1 MATDIT
7 DSQTNLVPTTVID
20 EEPELTTDV
29 DVTQLNNK
37 NYFSSLCIKFSKGYK
52 SYTIL
57 QLSSLSINIFSLSLP
72 IILMYLGVVEGLLVY
87 VFISL
92 LSFYTMT
99 LMLEMIIKTNPIS
112 YYFFLYYNISKN
124 VSYFYEVFN
133 FLFLGIK
140 IMIIEFFSI
149 TFTIE
154 VFNTYLTNKMSGI
167 LPKVIIAAVFC
178 ICIQFPLSIKTF
190 DIYQIL
196 AQFMT
201 MIVVIITLGFMC
213 VLMLIDVKNIQSKDI
228 LIFEEANWGVLY
240 ALGLLILL
248 FNSHNNLIISFKSF
262 NMKTKRRSN
271 KVIFIYFLITLFFFI
286 SFAIIGHFLVLA
298 KHPLQYNTIILLLS
312 QSYQA
317 SNISKILYT
326 ILKILFIISI
336 QFVIST
342 DIAKIKEEIK
352 LITHTQLT
360 KLKEVLIAIGVLIVT
375 NAVSIFV
382 KNILTLFSISGG
394 ICSCIISFTIP
405 CYAYKKLIIGN
416 SFRQLINYA
425 IMFCSVILG
434 GFITVYGFVDCASI
448 KPNI

>member
-37 NYFSSLCIKFSKGYK
+37 NFFSALCIKCSKGYK

-57 QLSSLSINIFSLSLP
+57 QLSSLSINIFSLCLP
-72 IILMYLGVVEGLLVY
+72 SFLFYFGLIEGLLVY

-92 LSFYTMT
+92 VSFYTMT
-99 LMLEMIIKTNPIS
+99 LLLEMIIKTNPIS
-112 YYFFLYYNISKN
+112 YYYFLYYNINQK

-133 FLFLGIK
+133 FLFLATK
-140 IMIIEFFSI
+140 IMIIEFFSVTLARSI
-149 TFTIE
+149 FK
-154 VFNTYLTNKMSGI
+154 TYLTSEI
-167 LPKVIIAAVFC
+167 SPTISKVIIAGFFC

-190 DIYQIL
+190 NVYQIL

-201 MIVVIITLGFMC
+201 MTVVIISLVFIC
-213 VLMLIDVKNIQSKDI
+213 VKMLIEVKNNSLDKVV
-228 LIFEEANWGVLY
+228 IFEEANWDILY
-240 ALGLLILL
+240 ALAILILV

-262 NMKTKRRSN
+262 NMKTKKRSN
-271 KVIFIYFLITLFFFI
+271 KVIFIYYLITLFFFI
-286 SFAIIGHFLVLA
+286 SFAIIGYFLFLS
-298 KHPLQYNTIILLLS
+298 KHQFNTIILLVS
-312 QSYQA
+312 NSNDS
-317 SNISKILYT
+317 SNISKFFYT
-326 ILKILFIISI
+326 FIKILFIISI

-342 DIAKIKEEIK
+342 DIAKINEEIN
-352 LITHTQLT
+352 LITHSQLDYF
-360 KLKEVLIAIGVLIVT
+360 KKVLITIGVLLVT
-375 NAVSIFV
+375 NTISIFV
-382 KNILTLFSISGG
+382 KNIITLISISGG

-434 GFITVYGFVDCASI
+434 GFITVYGFVNCASI
-448 KPNI
+448 NFNI